1 MRAAKQSWEDA
12 ASSTEG
18 ITQSSA
24 NNLLSKKS
32 KHSHDLLR
40 I

>member
-1 MRAAKQSWEDA
+1 MIWEDA

-18 ITQSSA
+18 ITQISI
-24 NNLLSKKS
+24 NNLRKRKIEHL
-32 KHSHDLLR
+32 HDVLC